1 MEDYPQDWDP
11 EENEEESQLQDLY
24 KAKNY
29 HKHLQEKTTANILIF
44 FTKFNGLID
53 KISTN
58 FSNSNKQ
65 EIKEII
71 FPIYEK
77 LFFLQTKFVMLKNNN
92 DFFVNP
98 LNKSLM
104 TEAFQA
110 HKKKTVEFND
120 ESRETTL
127 KLFLRSLLS
136 DSLNEIYLLRLKEF
150 LVVLKETSNLLKKN
164 KSLDE
169 EKIKELSLKKYQ
181 KLLKR
186 KEGKQDE
193 PILKEIVEYFKEK
206 KEINFQEKTQ
216 FLDRKINVQ
225 EKRMRN
231 LKEIFLHYCKKEQN
245 SQKKIKDFMSLGGF
259 LLFLKDFQISNE
271 YTSKPVKKQKKNL
284 FFYNFLKKTLEIF
297 RKNAGNMQ
305 ETDFETFIMILKKL
319 SEFFFFNDIEKT
331 MEEKFSSLQ
340 EFMGLDDRIKVI
352 A

>member
-11 EENEEESQLQDLY
+11 EENEEETQIQDLN
-24 KAKNY
+24 KSKNY
-29 HKHLQEKTTANILIF
+29 NKHLQEKTASNIIIF

-53 KISTN
+53 KISAN
-58 FSNSNKQ
+58 FSNENQ

-98 LNKSLM
+98 LNKPLM
-104 TEAFQA
+104 TEAFQS

-136 DSLNEIYLLRLKEF
+136 DPLNEIYLLRLKEF
-150 LVVLKETSNLLKKN
+150 LVVLKENSNLLRKT

-169 EKIKELSLKKYQ
+169 EKLKELSLKKYQ

-193 PILKEIVEYFKEK
+193 PILKEIVELFKEK

-216 FLDRKINVQ
+216 FLARKINVQ

-231 LKEIFLHYCKKEQN
+231 LKEIFLHYCKKDQN
-245 SQKKIKDFMSLGGF
+245 SQAKIKDLMSLGGF

-271 YTSKPVKKQKKNL
+271 YTSKPVKNKFTL
-284 FFYNFLKKTLEIF
+284 F
-297 RKNAGNMQ
+297 R
-305 ETDFETFIMILKKL
+305 
-319 SEFFFFNDIEKT
+319 FF
-331 MEEKFSSLQ
+331 
-340 EFMGLDDRIKVI
+340 
-352 A
+352 